1 MDHGCHGLSSAGLVS
16 SQKLDSANLD
26 VFYSPQIGS
35 DGKATLSSLF
45 LISVEDI
52 VSCARGDKDFSCGR
66 RAWLGDTLFHPD
78 VSKILYQALP
88 YANKGELTQ
97 ARQTLEANA
106 AMAVFLREGT
116 DFDRIVQKQ
125 LTTHAIGASV

>member
-1 MDHGCHGLSSAGLVS
+1 MDVS

-26 VFYSPQIGS
+26 VFYSPQIGC

-66 RAWLGDTLFHPD
+66 RAWLGDTLFHLRIQNP
-78 VSKILYQALP
+78 VSGTP
-88 YANKGELTQ
+88 V
-97 ARQTLEANA
+97 RQQRRADS
-106 AMAVFLREGT
+106 G
-116 DFDRIVQKQ
+116 
-125 LTTHAIGASV
+125 